1 MSRKQIYNILF
12 DMLRQNDLSGAQL
25 FEICKNQL
33 GSETAI
39 GVISNLIKSI
49 IPSIIRNFIPVEM
62 YEECHF

>member
-1 MSRKQIYNILF
+1 
-12 DMLRQNDLSGAQL
+12 MLRQNDLSGAQL